1 MLWDTKL
8 PGLVW
13 NTLRLGAGVGIGTFL
28 LGTTLAWIVVM
39 YEFPGKR
46 FFEWS
51 LLLPL
56 SMPGYVIGFVYISA
70 FEYGSVVPEILEGCF
85 GIKGWYPE
93 TSGALWV
100 ITVMTLVLYPY
111 VYLMSKTAFMEQNLT
126 LMEAARGLGQ
136 NKRQLFWRVAIPLAR
151 PSIFAGVS
159 LAVMESLADFGTVG
173 VFSYDTFT
181 TAIYDVWF
189 GLYDRQ
195 VATQLAGLLLLLVF
209 LVLWF
214 ETSMKKR
221 SRYYQVKGT
230 RRTLSPVRPA
240 KPIQLMLF
248 SYPSIILFFAF
259 FAPFSILVHW
269 TINSENGFLSDNIVQ
284 SAFNS
289 FSLGAAAGIV
299 IIGIALILAYGKRL
313 EPGKTVSS
321 MVRVATSG
329 YAIPGSVVAV
339 GILIPL
345 SWLDHGLNNI
355 FSGLFGITLGLI
367 LTGSLVGIM
376 FAYVVR
382 FLTMGFNSI
391 NSSLERITPSMDMA
405 GRILG
410 ENRFGVLRRVHLSLL
425 KPGLITGF
433 ILVFIEVMK
442 EMPATLLMRPF
453 GFETLATRIWQLTS
467 ESLAEE
473 AALPSIII
481 VIMGLIPVMLLIRLS
496 NNKR

>member
-1 MLWDTKL
+1 
-8 PGLVW
+8 
-13 NTLRLGAGVGIGTFL
+13 
-28 LGTTLAWIVVM
+28 
-39 YEFPGKR
+39 
-46 FFEWS
+46 
-51 LLLPL
+51 
-56 SMPGYVIGFVYISA
+56 
-70 FEYGSVVPEILEGCF
+70 
-85 GIKGWYPE
+85 
-93 TSGALWV
+93 
-100 ITVMTLVLYPY
+100 
-111 VYLMSKTAFMEQNLT
+111 
-126 LMEAARGLGQ
+126 
-136 NKRQLFWRVAIPLAR
+136 
-151 PSIFAGVS
+151 
-159 LAVMESLADFGTVG
+159 
-173 VFSYDTFT
+173 
-181 TAIYDVWF
+181 
-189 GLYDRQ
+189 
-195 VATQLAGLLLLLVF
+195 
-209 LVLWF
+209 
-214 ETSMKKR
+214 
-221 SRYYQVKGT
+221 
-230 RRTLSPVRPA
+230 
-240 KPIQLMLF
+240 
-248 SYPSIILFFAF
+248 
-259 FAPFSILVHW
+259 
-269 TINSENGFLSDNIVQ
+269 
-284 SAFNS
+284 
-289 FSLGAAAGIV
+289 
-299 IIGIALILAYGKRL
+299 
-313 EPGKTVSS
+313 

-355 FSGLFGITLGLI
+355 FSGLFGIALGLI